1 MSDQVWIAVLGTLG
15 VILGGAG
22 AKRLADRWFTSVR
35 DRTKAETDERTRKS
49 KADDLTQTRQFTDN
63 EEARRWLSGQLTERD
78 RDLGEVLNRERAL
91 LEKVGELSSHVA
103 QLAERSAS
111 QAIQIDELKTTV
123 AKWGQDYQEMK
134 AERDEMRSERDRYRN
149 EKHSSDNQLTAVQLR
164 AQMTESALAAAT
176 AEIERLKGQV
186 DALSKKSS

>member
-1 MSDQVWIAVLGTLG
+1 VTA
-15 VILGGAG
+15 
-22 AKRLADRWFTSVR
+22 
-35 DRTKAETDERTRKS
+35 
-49 KADDLTQTRQFTDN
+49 TRQFTDN

-111 QAIQIDELKTTV
+111 QAIQIDELKITV

-134 AERDEMRSERDRYRN
+134 AERDSYRTQ
-149 EKHSSDNQLTAVQLR
+149 KHEAENRLTAESLGRQL
-164 AQMTESALAAAT
+164 
-176 AEIERLKGQV
+176 AERNLEGVSREVERLKGEIS
-186 DALSKKSS
+186 ALTKRGE